1 MNNAKV
7 AYTLRKMGLLAGAM
21 AMALCFSVPL
31 RAQSNAKGES
41 FYIVSSVN
49 FQTHQIVLMQPT
61 QLTVVA
67 NFGPQTTVLDEDGKK
82 LTAKDLKAGDTVWAI
97 VKKDKKNNDASV
109 LRIRMGAMTQ
119 SELRQ
124 LYLKYPASGTPNVPI
139 RPIKPSPETGAAA
152 PQSALPGAQA
162 NPASHGPAVP
172 GARQPVQPDPNHVHA
187 RPHKT
192 GPGLYTNL

>member
-7 AYTLRKMGLLAGAM
+7 AYTLRKISLLAGAL
-21 AMALCFSVPL
+21 AMSLCFSVAL
-31 RAQSNAKGES
+31 RAQSNARGES

-67 NFGPQTTVLDEDGKK
+67 TFGPQTVVLDENGKK
-82 LTAKDLKAGDTVWAI
+82 LTTKDLKAGDTVWAI
-97 VKKDKKNNDASV
+97 VKKDRKNDDASV
-109 LRIRMGAMTQ
+109 LHIRMGAMTQ

-124 LYLKYPASGTPNVPI
+124 LYLKYPANGTPNVPL
-139 RPIKPSPETGAAA
+139 RPIKPTPETGATT

-172 GARQPVQPDPNHVHA
+172 GARQPDHTDHVRA

-192 GPGLYTNL
+192 GPGLYANL